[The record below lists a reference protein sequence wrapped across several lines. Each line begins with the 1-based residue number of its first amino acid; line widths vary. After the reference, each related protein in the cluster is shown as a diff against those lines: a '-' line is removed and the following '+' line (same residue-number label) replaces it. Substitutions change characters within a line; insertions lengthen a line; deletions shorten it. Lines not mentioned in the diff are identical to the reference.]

1 MPSLQQIEAAILNL
15 AEDEFEQLREWLLEV
30 DFKRWDRQIE
40 QDAAEGKLDALANE
54 AIAEF
59 EAGHCREI

>member
-1 MPSLQQIEAAILNL
+1 MSSLQQIEAAILNL
-15 AEDEFEQLREWLLEV
+15 AENEFEQLREWLLEI
-30 DFKRWDRQIE
+30 DFERWDRQIE